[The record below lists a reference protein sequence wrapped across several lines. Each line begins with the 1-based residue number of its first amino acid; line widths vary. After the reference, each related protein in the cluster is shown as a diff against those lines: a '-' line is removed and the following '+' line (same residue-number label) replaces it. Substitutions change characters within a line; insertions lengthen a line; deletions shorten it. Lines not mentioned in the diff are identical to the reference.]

1 MEKFNPKDFT
11 SFEELP
17 EEKKPEFKPVEGG
30 FVKKS
35 AIENNEKAEFMAH
48 AENNVRSKAKIDISR
63 MRDILRKE
71 SIEKANDEG
80 ELAGEEYD
88 KEQRLRIFE
97 KLGEDEGVLNAAKRL
112 KASFEE
118 QGLERGDQ
126 VEVYLKDGSRE
137 RGYHDDGGDGVEKA
151 IDWSED
157 NKKASYALGTHIN
170 QGEFSFGIR
179 WHKSFPVQGIER
191 VVLVEKRNSSRFA

>member
-1 MEKFNPKDFT
+1 MSEKFDPSNDKYKKVED
-11 SFEELP
+11 LP
-17 EEKKPEFKPVEGG
+17 EEEQSKFKNVEGG
-30 FVKKS
+30 FVETT
-35 AIENNEKAEFMAH
+35 AIENEEKAESMAH
-48 AENNVRSKAKIDISR
+48 AENNSRSESEATISR
-63 MRDILRKE
+63 IRE
-71 SIEKANDEG
+71 GSIESADEKG
-80 ELAGEEYD
+80 ESAGKKYDEE
-88 KEQRLRIFE
+88 QGLLRLE

-137 RGYHDDGGDGVEKA
+137 QGYHDDVGGGAEKA

-157 NKKASYALGTHIN
+157 NKKAFYALGTRIN

-179 WHKSFPVQGIER
+179 WHMSFPVQAIER
-191 VVLVEKRNSSRFA
+191 VVLVRKRASSQFA